1 MREWVKL
8 SAFYRNRE
16 KLQFLRLGSGVFLF
30 LFVYRVRKTS
40 ATTMSVSDKALRRFK
55 VGESYS
61 ALWKHFAGAI
71 LDTKAGKVL
80 VSMYV
85 ITGSLR

>member
-1 MREWVKL
+1 
-8 SAFYRNRE
+8 
-16 KLQFLRLGSGVFLF
+16 
-30 LFVYRVRKTS
+30 
-40 ATTMSVSDKALRRFK
+40 MSVSDKALRRFK